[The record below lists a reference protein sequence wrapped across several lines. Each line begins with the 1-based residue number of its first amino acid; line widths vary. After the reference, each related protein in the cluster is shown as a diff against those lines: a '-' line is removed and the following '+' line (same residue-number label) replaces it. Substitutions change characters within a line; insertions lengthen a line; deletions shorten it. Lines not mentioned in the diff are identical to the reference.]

1 MYNNIYNAII
11 IVTKIHWSML
21 FLLKIT
27 SASFFMYNI
36 SDLISG
42 KKIYDTTHRQDK

>member
-11 IVTKIHWSML
+11 IMIKIHLSIIVKNN
-21 FLLKIT
+21 FHI
-27 SASFFMYNI
+27 FFMYNI

-42 KKIYDTTHRQDK
+42 KKLYDTTHRQDK